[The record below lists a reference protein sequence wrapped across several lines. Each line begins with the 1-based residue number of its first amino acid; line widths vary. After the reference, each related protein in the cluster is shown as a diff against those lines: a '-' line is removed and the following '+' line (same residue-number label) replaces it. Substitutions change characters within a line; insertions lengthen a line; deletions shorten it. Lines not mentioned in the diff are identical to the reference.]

1 MWYFDILE
9 AEKYEISEKEMLD
22 AIENDTAFD
31 CLEFSSV
38 CEIKRGVNGRA

>member
-9 AEKYEISEKEMLD
+9 AEKHEISEKDMLD
-22 AIENDTAFD
+22 AIENDTALD

-38 CEIKRGVNGRA
+38 CEIKRWVTGRA